1 MSEKKDTSAANAVAK
16 ANTDF
21 KVYMMD
27 KVDGV
32 AALSGTQLS
41 PKDKTFANDIIL
53 NTYKKMMEED
63 INLNDINFMGCNF
76 PGQVKRFARLGLSLN
91 DKEIWLDIRNNTKAG
106 KKDINIKVQY
116 QGEEKLLSKF
126 CKKNDGVKNI
136 IKDVILEDEELVQ
149 KRDFKTGD
157 YEIIDHKIPDIL
169 NRNISFKNKE
179 KVKGAYAVAYH
190 NDGTQTAIIIDK
202 DRIDRAMKAAKTANI
217 WQSDFKKMVL
227 KTVVHELY
235 QELSK
240 FNVIPDELL
249 KDYTEMVIAKDEVQA
264 EINANANKE
273 FIDADFVENE
283 VAKEIEN
290 DAHPELKAAVHE
302 AKKESEPVPAARST
316 QSASDADPF

>member
-1 MSEKKDTSAANAVAK
+1 MSENKDTTAANAVAK

-21 KVYMMD
+21 KGYMMS

-32 AALSGTQLS
+32 AASSGTQLS
-41 PKDKTFANDIIL
+41 PRDKTFANDIIL
-53 NTYKKMMEED
+53 NTYKKMMEEG
-63 INLNDINFMGCNF
+63 INPNEINFIGCNF

-106 KKDINIKVQY
+106 KKDINIKIQY

-126 CKKNDGVKNI
+126 CKKNHGVKNI
-136 IKDVILEDEELVQ
+136 IKDVVLEGEELVQ

-169 NRNISFKNKE
+169 NRNIDFKNKD

-190 NDGTQTAIIIDK
+190 NNGSQTAIIIDK
-202 DRIDRAMKAAKTANI
+202 DRIDRAMKAAKTAMV

-235 QELSK
+235 QELAK

-249 KDYTEMVIAKDEVQA
+249 KDYSEMVIAKNEVQS

-273 FIDADFVENE
+273 FIDVDFVEN
-283 VAKEIEN
+283 
-290 DAHPELKAAVHE
+290 DAAPELNAQKKPEPAPATAQASEKAAQT
-302 AKKESEPVPAARST
+302 SM
-316 QSASDADPF
+316 DPF

>member
-1 MSEKKDTSAANAVAK
+1 MGEKKDTAAANAVGK
-16 ANTDF
+16 ANADF
-21 KVYMMD
+21 KSYMMS

-32 AALSGTQLS
+32 AASSGTQLS
-41 PKDKTFANDIIL
+41 PRDKTFANDIIL
-53 NTYKKMMEED
+53 NTYKKMMEEG
-63 INLNDINFMGCNF
+63 INPNEVNFIGCNF

-106 KKDINIKVQY
+106 KKDINIKIQY

-136 IKDVILEDEELVQ
+136 IKDVILDGEELVQ

-157 YEIIDHKIPDIL
+157 YEIIDHKIQDIL
-169 NRNISFKNKE
+169 NRNIGFKNKD

-190 NDGTQTAIIIDK
+190 NDGSQTAIIIDK
-202 DRIDRAMKAAKTANI
+202 DRIDRAMKAAKTAVI

-235 QELSK
+235 QELAK

-249 KDYTEMVIAKDEVQA
+249 KDYSEMVIDKDEVQS

-273 FIDADFVENE
+273 FIDADFVESE
-283 VAKEIEN
+283 VSKGIEN
-290 DAHPELKAAVHE
+290 DAHPELRAAPE
-302 AKKESEPVPAARST
+302 AVKESEPVIMANKKVE
-316 QSASDADPF
+316 QSADPF

>member
-1 MSEKKDTSAANAVAK
+1 MSEKKDTAAANAVAK

-21 KVYMMD
+21 KGYMMS

-32 AALSGTQLS
+32 AASSGTQLS
-41 PKDKTFANDIIL
+41 PRDKTFANDIIL
-53 NTYKKMMEED
+53 NTYKKMMEEG
-63 INLNDINFMGCNF
+63 INPNEINFIGCNF

-91 DKEIWLDIRNNTKAG
+91 DKEIWLDI
-106 KKDINIKVQY
+106 NIKIQY

-126 CKKNDGVKNI
+126 CKKNHGVKNI
-136 IKDVILEDEELVQ
+136 IKDVVLEGEELVQ

-169 NRNISFKNKE
+169 NRNIDFKNKD

-190 NDGTQTAIIIDK
+190 NNGSQTAIIIDK
-202 DRIDRAMKAAKTANI
+202 DRIDRAMKAAKTAMV

-235 QELSK
+235 QELAK

-249 KDYTEMVIAKDEVQA
+249 KDYSEMVIAKNEVQS

-273 FIDADFVENE
+273 FIDVDFVEN
-283 VAKEIEN
+283 
-290 DAHPELKAAVHE
+290 DAAPELNAPKPQKEPEPATAQASEKAAQT
-302 AKKESEPVPAARST
+302 SM
-316 QSASDADPF
+316 DPF

>member
-1 MSEKKDTSAANAVAK
+1 MNEKKDTAAANAVGK
-16 ANTDF
+16 ANLDF
-21 KVYMMD
+21 KGFMMS

-32 AALSGTQLS
+32 AASSGTQLS
-41 PKDKTFANDIIL
+41 PRDKTFANDIIL
-53 NTYKKMMEED
+53 NTYKKMMEEGID
-63 INLNDINFMGCNF
+63 LNEINFIGCNF

-126 CKKNDGVKNI
+126 CKKNQGVKNI
-136 IKDVILEDEELVQ
+136 IKDVILEGEELVQ

-169 NRNISFKNKE
+169 NRNIDFKNKD

-202 DRIDRAMKAAKTANI
+202 DRIDRAMKAAKMATV

-235 QELSK
+235 QELAK

-249 KDYTEMVIAKDEVQA
+249 KDYSEMVIAKDEVQS

-273 FIDADFVENE
+273 FIDADFVENDSP
-283 VAKEIEN
+283 KSIEN
-290 DAHPELKAAVHE
+290 DAAPELNIPKQTPE
-302 AKKESEPVPAARST
+302 PEPVNAETVKPST
-316 QSASDADPF
+316 ASADPF

>member
-1 MSEKKDTSAANAVAK
+1 MSENKDTTAANAVAK

-21 KVYMMD
+21 KGYMMS

-32 AALSGTQLS
+32 AASSGTQLS
-41 PKDKTFANDIIL
+41 PRDKTFANDIIL
-53 NTYKKMMEED
+53 NTYKKMMEEGID
-63 INLNDINFMGCNF
+63 PNEINFIGCNF

-106 KKDINIKVQY
+106 KKDINIKIQY

-126 CKKNDGVKNI
+126 CKKNHGVKNI
-136 IKDVILEDEELVQ
+136 IKDVVLEGEELVQ

-169 NRNISFKNKE
+169 NRNIDFKNKD

-190 NDGTQTAIIIDK
+190 NNGSQTAIIIDK
-202 DRIDRAMKAAKTANI
+202 DRIDRAMKAAKTAMV

-235 QELSK
+235 QELAK

-249 KDYTEMVIAKDEVQA
+249 KDYSEMVIAKNEVQS

-273 FIDADFVENE
+273 FIDVDFVEN
-283 VAKEIEN
+283 
-290 DAHPELKAAVHE
+290 DAAPELNAPKPQKEPEPATAQASEKAAQT
-302 AKKESEPVPAARST
+302 SM
-316 QSASDADPF
+316 DPF